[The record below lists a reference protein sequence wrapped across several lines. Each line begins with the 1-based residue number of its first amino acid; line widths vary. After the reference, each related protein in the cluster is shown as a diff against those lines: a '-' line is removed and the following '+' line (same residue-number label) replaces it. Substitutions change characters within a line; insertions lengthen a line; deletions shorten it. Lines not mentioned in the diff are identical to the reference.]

1 MLILPTHP
9 VHWIANPFLEGKI
22 LQLLPRILGHPSKTA
37 GTGAGGHNGTWCSVQ
52 CCVSPFTR
60 RCARRK
66 SPSSRW
72 YMTLSC
78 VGRAWKDMR
87 STSFL
92 NLQMCTPYLSSWYQN
107 SFQIAEVKWR
117 LVYVAM
123 LAVLRTMSVDHP
135 SPKVSDL
142 ALAKGKPTTRMMT
155 SGVLSF
161 SSENCAAF
169 GYINLSQN
177 RHVKMR
183 QPPGSH
189 WWHCELL
196 MVALFRLKK
205 TSEMWTK
212 EMLFRC
218 RRLPGSWFPLKVK
231 EYHDLRNK
239 PTQSAYDLPVVNG
252 P

>member
-1 MLILPTHP
+1 
-9 VHWIANPFLEGKI
+9 
-22 LQLLPRILGHPSKTA
+22 
-37 GTGAGGHNGTWCSVQ
+37 
-52 CCVSPFTR
+52 
-60 RCARRK
+60 
-66 SPSSRW
+66 
-72 YMTLSC
+72 
-78 VGRAWKDMR
+78 
-87 STSFL
+87 
-92 NLQMCTPYLSSWYQN
+92 MCTPYLSSWYQD
-107 SFQIAEVKWR
+107 SFQIAEVKCR

-239 PTQSAYDLPVVNG
+239 PTQSAYITYLWSMALRYRVRVKSEALKWCCSLFFGGRYKLEPLTFVSCNCSWKYTYPHPLRTLWLPHNPGLYTISYYHSYNEYAQPPRRYVYLYG
-252 P
+252 FGLDRQLPTDTFT

>member
-1 MLILPTHP
+1 
-9 VHWIANPFLEGKI
+9 
-22 LQLLPRILGHPSKTA
+22 
-37 GTGAGGHNGTWCSVQ
+37 
-52 CCVSPFTR
+52 
-60 RCARRK
+60 
-66 SPSSRW
+66 
-72 YMTLSC
+72 
-78 VGRAWKDMR
+78 
-87 STSFL
+87 
-92 NLQMCTPYLSSWYQN
+92 MCTPYLSSWYQD
-107 SFQIAEVKWR
+107 SFQIAEVKCR

-205 TSEMWTK
+205 TSVRNA
-212 EMLFRC
+212 LS
-218 RRLPGSWFPLKVK
+218 LPQASRILVPPQGERVSWPEEQANTVSL
-231 EYHDLRNK
+231 YN
-239 PTQSAYDLPVVNG
+239 LPVVNG